1 MRDFIVLDC
10 GFAQALQFFFK
21 RRASRADVDLRIL
34 RVKPCADFAFGALA
48 DGEFVTQPVTGRIVL
63 FRHRDL
69 HGLTGLQRGVERHN
83 LAVDLRAATAVAD
96 VGMNVVGK
104 INWRCALRQLDHFGV
119 RREYVNT
126 RVLELDRGRFAQLFT
141 RARFGLRREIVRQIG
156 LPTDELAHPCDL
168 RIVVALLVYTALV
181 KTALFIAPM
190 RRNPVFGELVHLLGA
205 DLHLH
210 RSPVVTDH
218 DSV

>member
-1 MRDFIVLDC
+1 M
-10 GFAQALQFFFK
+10 
-21 RRASRADVDLRIL
+21 
-34 RVKPCADFAFGALA
+34 
-48 DGEFVTQPVTGRIVL
+48 
-63 FRHRDL
+63 

-156 LPTDELAHPCDL
+156 LPTDELAHPGNLC
-168 RIVVALLVYTALV
+168 IIVALLVFTAFV
-181 KTALFIAPM
+181 KAALFIAPM
-190 RRNPVFGELVHLLGA
+190 RRDAVFGKLVHLLGA

-210 RSPVVTDH
+210 RSPVVTHHNGVQRLITIRFRARD
-218 DSV
+218 VIVEFFRNRLP